1 MLRKGWWEMK
11 KIGLFVWE
19 RRSSFIF
26 TVGSIAY
33 GCYHFLK
40 PNIVSTSVAY
50 DALNFIL
57 GILNGRYFGLF
68 FIIVSSVKLYGI
80 ITDNTKLRLSLY
92 FTLLFL
98 WLLLAVSFFI
108 SFLQGQDNAAW
119 IYTLIIA
126 GLSTNIISANP
137 VIHGREIDG

>member
-1 MLRKGWWEMK
+1 MK
-11 KIGLFVWE
+11 KIGKFVGE

-26 TVGSIAY
+26 TIGSIMF

-40 PNIVSTSVAY
+40 PGTISNSGAY
-50 DALNFIL
+50 EALNFIL
-57 GILNGRYFGLF
+57 GVVSGRYFGFL

-98 WLLLAVSFFI
+98 WLLLAFAFFI
-108 SFLQGQDNAAW
+108 SFLQGNDNAAW

>member
-1 MLRKGWWEMK
+1 MN

-40 PNIVSTSVAY
+40 PNIVSTSGAY
-50 DALNFIL
+50 EALNFIL
-57 GILNGRYFGLF
+57 GILSGRYFGLF

>member
-1 MLRKGWWEMK
+1 MK

-26 TVGSIAY
+26 TIGSIMF

-40 PNIVSTSVAY
+40 PGTISNSGAY
-50 DALNFIL
+50 EALNFIL
-57 GILNGRYFGLF
+57 GVVSGRYFGLL

-98 WLLLAVSFFI
+98 WLLLAFAFFI
-108 SFLQGQDNAAW
+108 SFLQGNDNAAW

-126 GLSTNIISANP
+126 GLSTNIISAKP
-137 VIHGREIDG
+137 VIYGREIDG

>member
-1 MLRKGWWEMK
+1 MK
-11 KIGLFVWE
+11 KIRNFIWE

-26 TVGSIAY
+26 TVGSVSY
-33 GCYHFLK
+33 GFYHFLK
-40 PNIVSTSVAY
+40 PNVVSNSGAY
-50 DALNFIL
+50 EALNFIL
-57 GILNGRYFGLF
+57 GILSGRYFGLL

-98 WLLLAVSFFI
+98 WLLLAVAFFI
-108 SFLQGQDNAAW
+108 SFLQGNDNAAW

-126 GLSTNIISANP
+126 GLSTNIISAKP